1 VFHYELEF
9 IHPFHDGNGRI
20 GRFWH
25 TLLLSHYHEVF
36 EYVPIES
43 VIRDHQE
50 EYYAALEVSDK
61 SGDSTA
67 FVQFSLGIIRESL
80 EDFISS
86 FVPKSAFCAISLS
99 SQGA

>member
-67 FVQFSLGIIRESL
+67 FVQFSLGGVAGGFYFEFR
-80 EDFISS
+80 
-86 FVPKSAFCAISLS
+86 
-99 SQGA
+99 SQVCFLCNFSVIARRLID